1 MIIELQDKFVTLT
14 AKRGAG
20 KTQLLKYL
28 IRQNKHHFKEIF
40 IISPSAFNGDYDGV
54 VPKAN
59 VLTEYKE
66 DWVES
71 LINKMATRNNGKT
84 KASPDFTRVML
95 VLDDVVSSEIKAHSS
110 KTLRILAARGRHTG
124 LALVQTSQYYKSI
137 PPIHRQNSDFIFFG
151 KNNTQGID
159 CLYEEY
165 SMGDLNANEFRRFVI
180 QNTEDYNF
188 LVINNTSKSSRPE
201 DVYAVIRAP
210 NVK

>member
-1 MIIELQDKFVTLT
+1 MLIELADKFVTLT

-28 IRQNKHHFKEIF
+28 IKKNKKHFKEIF
-40 IISPSAFNGDYDGV
+40 IITPSAFNGDYDGV

-66 DWVES
+66 EWVEN
-71 LINKMATRNNGKT
+71 LMRKMTVKNNGKT
-84 KASPDFTRVML
+84 KASPDFARVML

-110 KTLRILAARGRHTG
+110 KTLRTLAARGRHLG
-124 LALVQTSQYYKSI
+124 LCLVQTAQYYKSI
-137 PPIHRQNSDFIFFG
+137 APIHRQNSDLIFFG

-165 SMGDLNANEFRRFVI
+165 NMGDMNANEFRRFVI
-180 QNTEDYNF
+180 KNTEDYHF

-201 DVYAVIRAP
+201 DVYGVIKAP
-210 NVK
+210 SV